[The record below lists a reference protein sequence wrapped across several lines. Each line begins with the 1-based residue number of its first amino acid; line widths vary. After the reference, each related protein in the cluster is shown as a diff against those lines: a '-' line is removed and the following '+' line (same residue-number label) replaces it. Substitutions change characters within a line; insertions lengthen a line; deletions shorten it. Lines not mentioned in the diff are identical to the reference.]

1 MAANGRVCTGFSKP
15 YVARYVNTAG
25 VISYTDCMPLARGVS
40 VTINPE
46 TGSDNAF
53 YADNVEAEN
62 SPGIFNGGTVEL
74 TVDGLLTAAERF
86 IWGLPEAEE
95 VNGVSVVAYG
105 DDSNPPYM
113 GIGFLARYMSEG
125 VTTWVPYIL
134 RKTMFQ
140 VGNTEAAT
148 QEQEIDW
155 QTQTLTANLM
165 RDDSANHRWK
175 MVGAETYST
184 EAAAEAALVALLGG
198 TASSSSSEST
208 TTG

>member
-25 VISYTDCMPLARGVS
+25 VISYTGCMPLARGVS
-40 VTINPE
+40 VTISPE

-62 SPGIFNGGTVEL
+62 APGIFNGGTVEL

-184 EAAAEAALVALLGG
+184 EAAAEAALTALL
-198 TASSSSSEST
+198 A
-208 TTG
+208 

>member
-25 VISYTDCMPLARGVS
+25 VISYTGCMPLARGVS
-40 VTINPE
+40 VAINPE

-62 SPGIFNGGTVEL
+62 APGIFNGGTVEL

-198 TASSSSSEST
+198 
-208 TTG
+208 